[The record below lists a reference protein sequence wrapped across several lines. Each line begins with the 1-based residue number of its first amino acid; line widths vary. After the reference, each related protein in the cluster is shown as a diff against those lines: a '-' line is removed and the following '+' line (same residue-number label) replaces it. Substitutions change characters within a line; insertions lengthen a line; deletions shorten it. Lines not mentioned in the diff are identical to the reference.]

1 MYIYIHIY
9 ICIYIYT
16 HVIYI
21 YTYIYICIYIYIHN
35 IYIYMWHGTYMP
47 HILMI
52 LMFDWKRGTSH
63 PIGSRS
69 RLCHDFSTGGGWNW
83 SSTSRRGTSPD
94 YNPGL
99 FTTIRWF
106 CKWRHRLLC
115 NQSRFLLMQKHWFNL
130 VRWFERDNCDFY
142 WILSTKHD
150 LLLWTYG
157 YIGESET
164 GAFRYTTRFTAIL
177 VRTWDSK
184 HLIFFGTL
192 FLDTPTSAF
201 SSI

>member
-1 MYIYIHIY
+1 
-9 ICIYIYT
+9 
-16 HVIYI
+16 
-21 YTYIYICIYIYIHN
+21 
-35 IYIYMWHGTYMP
+35 
-47 HILMI
+47 
-52 LMFDWKRGTSH
+52 
-63 PIGSRS
+63 
-69 RLCHDFSTGGGWNW
+69 
-83 SSTSRRGTSPD
+83 
-94 YNPGL
+94 
-99 FTTIRWF
+99 
-106 CKWRHRLLC
+106 LLC